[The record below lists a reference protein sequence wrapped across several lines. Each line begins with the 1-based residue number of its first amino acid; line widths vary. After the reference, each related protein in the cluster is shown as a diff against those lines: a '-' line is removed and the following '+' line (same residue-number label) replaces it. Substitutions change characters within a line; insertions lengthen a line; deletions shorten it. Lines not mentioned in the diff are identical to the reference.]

1 MQKSAYI
8 RLFIS
13 ALVCFSIILYNFC
26 INLKPFYS
34 KGLNILIP
42 ASGTVEETG
51 KAPPE
56 KNQTT
61 ASNESNNVTKTEN
74 NEQTKAESQTQ
85 SVETSAKDIKG
96 KILEKYISPYN
107 APVSYNKVY
116 LKNSSGAEINIKKL
130 LEADLSFKPVF
141 NSDNPLVL
149 IVHTHA
155 TESFMTED
163 KGYYTD
169 SYTPRNRDNSKNMV
183 KIGEIVASS
192 LNEAG
197 IKTLH
202 SKTQHDYPEYTGSYN
217 RSAETIRW
225 YLKKYPSI
233 KVVID
238 LHRDSISDG
247 ETDKTKLVTKI
258 DGKKAAQV
266 MLVMGS
272 QTGSV
277 TGHPNWQENLKL
289 ALRLQQNL
297 EENYPTL
304 ARPLMLASKLYNQNL
319 TKGSLLIEIGTDAN
333 TLSEATY
340 SAELVANAITETLKE
355 VD

>member
-1 MQKSAYI
+1 MQNSAYI
-8 RLFIS
+8 RLSIS
-13 ALVCFSIILYNFC
+13 LVVCFSIILYNFC

-34 KGLNILIP
+34 GSHTALIP
-42 ASGTVEETG
+42 TGDGSLSEE
-51 KAPPE
+51 KSE
-56 KNQTT
+56 
-61 ASNESNNVTKTEN
+61 VKTEKKEN
-74 NEQTKAESQTQ
+74 VSSNKSESTISQTNKTETQ
-85 SVETSAKDIKG
+85 SKVESVETSAKDIKG

-107 APVSYNKVY
+107 APSSYDKVY
-116 LKNSSGAEINIKKL
+116 MKNLTSAKIDIKTLLNAE
-130 LEADLSFKPVF
+130 LSFKAAV
-141 NSDNPLVL
+141 NSDEPQVL

-169 SYTPRNRDNSKNMV
+169 SFSPRNRDNSKNMV
-183 KIGEIVASS
+183 KIGEVLTSK
-192 LNEAG
+192 LNSAG

-247 ETDKTKLVTKI
+247 DTDKSMLLTKI

-272 QTGSV
+272 QTGNVS
-277 TGHPNWQENLKL
+277 GHPNWKENLKL
-289 ALRLQQNL
+289 AFKLQQNI
-297 EENYPTL
+297 EKSYPTL
-304 ARPLMLASKLYNQNL
+304 ARPLMLASKLYNQHL
-319 TKGSLLIEIGTDAN
+319 TKGSLLIEFGTDAN
-333 TLSEATY
+333 TLSEAIY
-340 SAELVANAITETLKE
+340 SAELVANAIAKTLKE
-355 VD
+355 G